1 MNAPTTL
8 REEIRQTLAASKE
21 PMTRDEIFQ
30 KCKFAPDEKALAQAI
45 LQLCVIG
52 DIKKAGERERIG
64 ARALPLYT
72 RRVHAD
78 ADAVASGGGR
88 VKAKKRPGPKP
99 GKKKAR
105 KPYKKRAAPER
116 SARLPKVQRRNADSP
131 APDAP
136 GFRCG
141 LYSDGSIDLERGV
154 QTFSLSE
161 PEVRVLLRLVE
172 RLSPAEERT

>member
-52 DIKKAGERERIG
+52 DIRKAGERERIG
-64 ARALPLYT
+64 ARSLPLYS
-72 RRVHAD
+72 RRVHVS
-78 ADAVASGGGR
+78 DAVASGGGR
-88 VKAKKRPGPKP
+88 VNAKKKPGPKP

-105 KPYKKRAAPER
+105 KPYKKRAAPKR
-116 SARLPKVQRRNADSP
+116 SATLPKVQRRNADSP
-131 APDAP
+131 ASDAP

-141 LYSDGSIDLERGV
+141 LYSDGSIDLERSGEIF
-154 QTFSLSE
+154 QLSE

-172 RLSPAEERT
+172 RLSPEVRP